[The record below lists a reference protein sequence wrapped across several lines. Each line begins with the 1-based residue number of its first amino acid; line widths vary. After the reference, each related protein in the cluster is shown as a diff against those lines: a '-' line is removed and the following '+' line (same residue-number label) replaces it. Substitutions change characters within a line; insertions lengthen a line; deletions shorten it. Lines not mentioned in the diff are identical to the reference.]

1 MSHLLFDV
9 PGPRARRRHLIYTA
23 IASIVLLALV
33 SVVLKKLYDAGSL
46 TPEVFNDAF
55 QNQNVEFLAKGFVL
69 NIKAAVLAITLSI
82 AFGALFA
89 VGQLSDR
96 IYLRWPATL
105 VVQLGR
111 ALPVVMMMLVA
122 YFAFKEVLGTLG
134 AVVAGLTVY
143 NGSVLAEVFRAGINA
158 VPNGQSEAAYAVG
171 LRKGQVTRLVLM
183 PQAVRFMLPSIISQ
197 CVIVLK
203 DTSLGYVIVYFEVVR
218 RSKLVAQSVPDGSIL
233 VYSTVALAFIVINYG
248 LSKLAQFV
256 ERRMSGRGGGT
267 IAKVDPEGRIEAQG
281 VPGIPL

>member
-1 MSHLLFDV
+1 M
-9 PGPRARRRHLIYTA
+9 
-23 IASIVLLALV
+23 
-33 SVVLKKLYDAGSL
+33 
-46 TPEVFNDAF
+46 TPDVFNDAF
-55 QNQNVEFLAKGFVL
+55 QNRNVKFLAEGFVL

-143 NGSVLAEVFRAGINA
+143 NGSVLAEVFRAGIHA

-248 LSKLAQFV
+248 LSKLAQWV
-256 ERRMSGRGGGT
+256 ERRMSGRVGGT
-267 IAKVDPEGRIEAQG
+267 IAKVDPEGRMEAQG
-281 VPGIPL
+281 VPGLPL